1 MRWFSIE
8 DSDTLPPHTGG
19 EGVMGAAR
27 NGIVALVALAA
38 SLPAQALENGQR
50 TAPGAR
56 APTCYSGAGDGG
68 GGGGGG
74 AGEERPPVLIPGLG
88 TPTGLEPDTDKAEA
102 RKWFE
107 QGLLLIWAYDE
118 AEAIRAFKV
127 AQSIDDNCALCH
139 WGEALARSPTLNL
152 QPPNVDLHAASASV
166 SSAVQRAAR
175 PGSRLSPLGRALI
188 AAMRVRAPEAGT
200 DFDYEGYVQ
209 TMARVA
215 KDFSGSDAALT
226 LAADAE
232 IVRWSNNQA
241 PLEGARGW
249 LETILVKRNPD
260 YSGAIHFY
268 IHLGDIIDQ
277 PTIVRPYADKL
288 AALAP
293 AATHLIHMPSH
304 TFYST
309 SQFPKAVAA
318 NRQAIAAYLK
328 FDALGPVVSG
338 YRRYLFAHDH
348 HYAIQSALM
357 YGAGAE
363 AVSLAREFEHRFPAQ
378 DPLFRIRPA
387 HFAAPWYVYA
397 RHDGDEALRM
407 NEPMLGYS
415 DASRALSRMMWHYA
429 RGETYARRQDAA
441 KVADE
446 ASGIAG
452 LLAGPPGRALDPES
466 EALAQIA
473 QHVLEGRA
481 AMLRGRPADA
491 AIAYRAAMNAQ
502 SNPPLAF
509 DPPPFWYGVR
519 RSLAAAMLAAGD
531 PEGAERQLNALFAT
545 WPDDPLGLLLFSR
558 AETALGHPAEAAEYL
573 ARARRLWASGD
584 IDSMSLALI

>member
-1 MRWFSIE
+1 MI
-8 DSDTLPPHTGG
+8 
-19 EGVMGAAR
+19 
-27 NGIVALVALAA
+27 ALGALAA
-38 SLPAQALENGQR
+38 ALPAQALETAQR
-50 TAPGAR
+50 GDSAGR
-56 APTCYSGAGDGG
+56 APTCYSGPGG
-68 GGGGGG
+68 TAG
-74 AGEERPPVLIPGLG
+74 AGEERPPVLISGLG
-88 TPTGLEPDTDKAEA
+88 TPTGLVPDTENQAAKN
-102 RKWFE
+102 WFE
-107 QGLLLIWAYDE
+107 QGLLLVWAYDE
-118 AEAIRAFKV
+118 AEAIRAFRM
-127 AQSIDDNCALCH
+127 AQSLDDDCALCW

-152 QPPNVDLHAASASV
+152 QPPNVDLNAAGAAV
-166 SSAVQRAAR
+166 SQALQRAGR
-175 PGSRLSPLGRALI
+175 PRSRLGPLGRALI
-188 AAMRVRAPEAGT
+188 DAMRVRAPDAGS

-209 TMARVA
+209 AMTRVA
-215 KDFSGSDAALT
+215 RDFPESDAALT

-249 LETILVKRNPD
+249 LEKVLVGRNPN

-268 IHLGDIIDQ
+268 IHLGDIIEQ
-277 PTIVRPYADKL
+277 PAIVVPYADRL
-288 AALAP
+288 ASLAP

-309 SQFPKAVAA
+309 SAFPKAVAA

-328 FDALGPVVSG
+328 YEELGPAVSG

-357 YGAGAE
+357 YGADSDAF
-363 AVSLAREFEHRFPAQ
+363 ALARDFERRFPAQ

-397 RHDGDEALRM
+397 RHEGDDALRM
-407 NEPMLGYS
+407 GEPMLGYS

-429 RGETYARRQDAA
+429 RGEVYARRQDATRA
-441 KVADE
+441 AEE

-466 EALAQIA
+466 EALALIA

-481 AMLRGRPADA
+481 AMLRGKPAEA
-491 AIAYRAAMNAQ
+491 AVAYRAAMNAQ

-509 DPPPFWYGVR
+509 DPPPFWYGTR
-519 RSLAAAMLAAGD
+519 RSLAAAMLQGGD
-531 PEGAERQLNALFAT
+531 PEGAKRQLGALFAT
-545 WPDDPLGLLLFSR
+545 WPDDPLGLLVYSR
-558 AETALGHPAEAAEYL
+558 AEAAQGHAREAAEYL
-573 ARARRLWASGD
+573 ARARRLWAGGD
-584 IDSMSLALI
+584 VDRMPLALI